1 MGAVTIALIG
11 FFVFL
16 IMRVTTPQMTPLFT
30 DLAYEDSAAIVKELD
45 RQAVPYELRDD
56 GNIVHGAEGPRRPA
70 AHGVRRRRP
79 AQGRRRRL
87 RDFRQVG
94 GARHHELRAE
104 HQQCARAR
112 RRTRPHHPLA
122 RSRPGRARAPG
133 DARPSAVLARQG
145 RCHRIHRA
153 QSPRHAGAASG
164 PRHPPPRRRRRQWAA
179 AGAGVGRRRARP
191 AARRRRQQRSERRR
205 RQYRRAAGRVREAP
219 AQPGRG
225 DRLVGRRPEP
235 CPRPGRRRFRFQPG
249 HPDLRQI
256 RSRGPRR
263 PLEPDAGGNLGDQRR
278 QGESG
283 HGRQRDPGRRSAR
296 PRPAPTVPRHATKA
310 ANRRKSSTTRFPRP
324 PRPR

>member
-1 MGAVTIALIG
+1 
-11 FFVFL
+11 
-16 IMRVTTPQMTPLFT
+16 MTPLFT
-30 DLAYEDSAAIVKELD
+30 DLAYEDSARD
-45 RQAVPYELRDD
+45 REGARPPGRALRAARRRQRR
-56 GNIVHGAEGPRRPA
+56 HGAEGPRRPA
-70 AHGVRRRRP
+70 AHGVRRKRP

-112 RRTRPHHPLA
+112 RRARPHHPLA
-122 RSRPGRARAPG
+122 RSRPGRPRAPG

-145 RCHRIHRA
+145 RCHRLDRA
-153 QSPRHAGAASG
+153 QGPRHAGAASG
-164 PRHPPPRRRRRQWAA
+164 PRHPPPRRRRRQRAA
-179 AGAGVGRRRARP
+179 AGAHVDRRRARP
-191 AARRRRQQRSERRR
+191 AARRRRQQRSEWQR

-225 DRLVGRRPEP
+225 DRLLGRRPEP

-249 HPDLRQI
+249 HPNLRQI

-278 QGESG
+278 QGATRS
-283 HGRQRDPGRRSAR
+283 RSATKYPAAASAR
-296 PRPAPTVPRHATKA
+296 PRPAPTMPRHATKA

-324 PRPR
+324 PRPK